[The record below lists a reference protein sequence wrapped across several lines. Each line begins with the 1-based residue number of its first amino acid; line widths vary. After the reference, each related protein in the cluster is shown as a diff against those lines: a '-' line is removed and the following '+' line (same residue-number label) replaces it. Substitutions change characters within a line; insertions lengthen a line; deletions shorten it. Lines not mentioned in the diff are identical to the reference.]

1 MHSFAKDDT
10 LIITKED
17 IMKIAFVITFL
28 LAALNIVTGNSF
40 SWWVVAMPYIFVYSK
55 IMVIAGVN
63 LVLAIL
69 LFVFAALNGEA
80 GSTWKAMKEG
90 VKEGLK

>member
-1 MHSFAKDDT
+1 
-10 LIITKED
+10 
-17 IMKIAFVITFL
+17 MKIAFVITFL

-55 IMVIAGVN
+55 NMVIAGVN

>member
-1 MHSFAKDDT
+1 
-10 LIITKED
+10 
-17 IMKIAFVITFL
+17 MKIAFVITFL

-80 GSTWKAMKEG
+80 GSIWKAMKEG

>member
-1 MHSFAKDDT
+1 
-10 LIITKED
+10 
-17 IMKIAFVITFL
+17 MKIAFVITFL
-28 LAALNIVTGNSF
+28 LTALNIVTGNSF

>member
-1 MHSFAKDDT
+1 
-10 LIITKED
+10 
-17 IMKIAFVITFL
+17 MKIAFVITFL

-40 SWWVVAMPYIFVYSK
+40 SWWVVVMPYIFVYSK

>member
-1 MHSFAKDDT
+1 
-10 LIITKED
+10 
-17 IMKIAFVITFL
+17 
-28 LAALNIVTGNSF
+28 
-40 SWWVVAMPYIFVYSK
+40 MPYIFVYSK

>member
-1 MHSFAKDDT
+1 
-10 LIITKED
+10 
-17 IMKIAFVITFL
+17 MKIAFVITFL

-40 SWWVVAMPYIFVYSK
+40 SWWVVSMPYIFVYSK